1 MCYNKMCDTIG
12 AYAVC
17 HAAPQG
23 IRTIGELAKM
33 GSIKEIWDGVLSI
46 MRQGEISQ
54 AAYDIWI
61 SCIEPRGIENGE
73 MVVCVNTEF
82 QKRTVETEYA
92 DKLREALRQVLGVP
106 IGLRV
111 VSREVAAKTPAVV
124 TVGRFAAGDAL
135 SAVFLGDGEML
146 YSWCDWISPRE
157 RNVDK
162 AVAYPFMK
170 TLNGWRKRGGKNYL
184 HFGRAVKPVTV
195 VCGENKYKLEDG
207 RSYLKV
213 PEVTSSAYEYRG
225 KTVQFLINYN
235 LHKVTAELL
244 REATFYFDDKLKTA
258 KRGRTIEIPALSVV
272 MAELS

>member
-1 MCYNKMCDTIG
+1 MIEKNETNFTMRL
-12 AYAVC
+12 AY
-17 HAAPQG
+17 G
-23 IRTIGELAKM
+23 
-33 GSIKEIWDGVLSI
+33 
-46 MRQGEISQ
+46 
-54 AAYDIWI
+54 
-61 SCIEPRGIENGE
+61 
-73 MVVCVNTEF
+73 
-82 QKRTVETEYA
+82 
-92 DKLREALRQVLGVP
+92 
-106 IGLRV
+106 
-111 VSREVAAKTPAVV
+111 
-124 TVGRFAAGDAL
+124 FAAGDAL